1 MVSFVVFGRECSPVY
16 FKIHPAAS
24 ISNQIIND
32 TADIGPL
39 LATEDMLATWRYCH
53 PVWQIMW
60 NASDHEII
68 SLNFSLSFF
77 PTFIYLFFLIL
88 CTLFLD
94 VSDQV

>member
-39 LATEDMLATWRYCH
+39 LATEDMLAT
-53 PVWQIMW
+53 
-60 NASDHEII
+60 
-68 SLNFSLSFF
+68 
-77 PTFIYLFFLIL
+77 
-88 CTLFLD
+88 
-94 VSDQV
+94 